1 MSKDSATGVMNIKK
15 KVATLKQELDE
26 ANDRANEAEAK
37 LREKDVLVD
46 KVRGVVV
53 SGSAQIQVSSAG

>member
-1 MSKDSATGVMNIKK
+1 MSKDSATGVLNIKK

-26 ANDRANEAEAK
+26 ANDRANAAEAT

-46 KVRGVVV
+46 KVLLWF
-53 SGSAQIQVSSAG
+53 